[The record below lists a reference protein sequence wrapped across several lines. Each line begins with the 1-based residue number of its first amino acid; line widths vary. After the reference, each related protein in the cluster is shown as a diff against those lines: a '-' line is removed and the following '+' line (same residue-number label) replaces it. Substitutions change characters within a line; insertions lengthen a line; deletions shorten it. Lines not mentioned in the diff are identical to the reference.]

1 MKKLPKVPDD
11 AFSFTTEI
19 LDADNQGLSFIK
31 VRSSTGSLIA
41 RSDMCPPIVITS
53 SGRSCQ
59 MSPIMLL
66 YYKNWFNTSLFM

>member
-53 SGRSCQ
+53 SERSYH
-59 MSPIMLL
+59 MSPIMIL
-66 YYKNWFNTSLFM
+66 YDRDWLN